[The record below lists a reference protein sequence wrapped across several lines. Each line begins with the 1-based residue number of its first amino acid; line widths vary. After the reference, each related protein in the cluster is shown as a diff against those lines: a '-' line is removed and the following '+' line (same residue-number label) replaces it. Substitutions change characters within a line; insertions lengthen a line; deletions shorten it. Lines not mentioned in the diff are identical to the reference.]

1 MCQALWA
8 QVLRLQLEE
17 SLFIGK
23 RMFGEFDS
31 TDRYSQ
37 LKKSLLVY
45 SSESK
50 EIRYLFQQAAKVVGG
65 DE

>member
-37 LKKSLLVY
+37 LKNHCLFILVKVKKYSIY
-45 SSESK
+45 SSK
-50 EIRYLFQQAAKVVGG
+50 PRK
-65 DE
+65 